1 MGPHAVS
8 NPVYG
13 LLGATRQAVVAQS
26 LAVPAS
32 EIVRLVLPTGLV
44 LKTGCSMRGV
54 STGVVAAA
62 YTVCQREIMV
72 RSLGV

>member
-1 MGPHAVS
+1 MGPHAVP
-8 NPVYG
+8 NPVQ
-13 LLGATRQAVVAQS
+13 LGATRHAFVAQS

-62 YTVCQREIMV
+62 YTVCQREIVV
-72 RSLGV
+72 RSRGV